1 MTETQEVQPV
11 EKLDGEDDRVP
22 EPTAFEGYWQRA
34 IKLERKHAARGT
46 CDWSDRNL
54 AVTTFLT
61 PEEQEEARRG
71 SIGLALSEDGTQVI
85 LTVTRHMQNGPGSD
99 LEMCVESILSLP
111 EAEALAM
118 GLLVRRPGRLSSDY
132 AGGMTAQC
140 LQVPAPA
147 L

>member
-1 MTETQEVQPV
+1 MMETQDVQPV
-11 EKLDGEDDRVP
+11 EKVEGEGEAP
-22 EPTAFEGYWQRA
+22 EPTEFESYWQRA
-34 IKLERKHAARGT
+34 INLERKRAHCGD
-46 CDWSDRNL
+46 CGWSDRDV
-54 AVTTFLT
+54 AVTTYLT
-61 PEEQEEARRG
+61 PGEQEDARRG

-85 LTVTRHMQNGPGSD
+85 LTVVRKEQNGPGSD
-99 LEMCVESILSLP
+99 MEMCVEAILSLP

-118 GLLVRRPGRLSSDY
+118 GLLLRWPGRLSSDY